1 MKLKLIIVLCF
12 GFLLASC
19 STENIQSGI
28 SGIQQTVGGFV
39 QQTTDYIG
47 NLY

>member
-1 MKLKLIIVLCF
+1 MKFKLIIVLCF

-19 STENIQSGI
+19 SMENIQSGI
-28 SGIQQTVGGFV
+28 MEIPQTVGGYV